1 MSILTERTETQLYLR
16 KNIVFLE
23 LNFLYVPL
31 QLYLNWEQNSMNVDR
46 HPAYSRCST

>member
-23 LNFLYVPL
+23 LNFLYVLL
-31 QLYLNWEQNSMNVDR
+31 QLY
-46 HPAYSRCST
+46 